1 MNLQPTKPFL
11 NNEKNRMNRT
21 KGFPKISIV
30 TPSLN
35 QGDYLEQTIQSVLSQ
50 KYPNLEYIII
60 DGGSTDNSIEIIRK
74 YSSYLKYWISEPD
87 SGQYDAINK
96 GFKHCSGEIFAW
108 INADD
113 LYFPGSFSV
122 ISDIFTIYPQ
132 IDWLTSLS
140 HAFIDKNTRI
150 VGAQRSEGYN
160 KISFYLGRN
169 GAAISEG
176 GSTYYIM
183 QEATFWRSSLWE
195 EAGGYLNTAYSLAAD
210 FELWLRFWKHSI
222 LYCTDA
228 PLSMF
233 RFRSN
238 QRSSTFRTEYT
249 TEARNALFLAGGQIH
264 SRNKRRLYRILSLV
278 FSRIKINNSF
288 KYFYPIIQF
297 DHLTDTWVKKS
308 EHFKY

>member
-50 KYPNLEYIII
+50 KYPNLEYVII

-74 YSSYLKYWISEPD
+74 YSSHLKYWISEPD
-87 SGQYDAINK
+87 KGQYDAINK
-96 GFKHCSGEIFAW
+96 GFQLCSGEIFAW

-113 LYFPGSFSV
+113 VYFPGSFSIV
-122 ISDIFTIYPQ
+122 SEIFAVYPQ
-132 IDWLTSLS
+132 INWLSSVS

-160 KISFYLGRN
+160 KKSFYLGRN
-169 GAAISEG
+169 GAAIPEG

-183 QEATFWRSSLWE
+183 QEATFWRRSLWKA
-195 EAGGYLNTAYSLAAD
+195 AGGYLNTAYSLAAD
-210 FELWLRFWKHSI
+210 FELWLRFWKYST

-228 PLSMF
+228 QLSMF
-233 RFRSN
+233 RFRSD
-238 QRSSTFRTEYT
+238 QRSSTFRAEYT
-249 TEARNALFLAGGQIH
+249 AEAREALLLAGGKIH
-264 SRNKRRLYRILSLV
+264 SRNIRRLCRLFSLV
-278 FSRIKINNSF
+278 FSRINFINSF
-288 KYFYPIIQF
+288 KYFYPIVQF
-297 DHLTDTWVKKS
+297 DHHSDTWVKKS
-308 EHFKY
+308 DHFIY